1 MLLTCLK
8 SKVMVTQW
16 YCLPFWMLGLCH
28 QLLVP
33 SMALEI
39 GCCSVSKQKNSTSL
53 ENKSDWTFLT
63 QYICFTQRT
72 ISSCHTDIM
81 AEICPQTKRLSLD
94 LAVLSADTRCS
105 HSVRLF
111 LQGNCAHIVD
121 RLKPKHIW
129 LQYTLYSRE
138 RVKKD
143 TNSWNKQDPKHVKLA
158 FGIGTVTVTD
168 AALGVAQGPSRD
180 VLHQLAE
187 HLWSLLSTSG
197 IGGDVSIAG
206 QVQNGRKQTLKE
218 IIFISHVV
226 RHEKLAPWQQYPPY
240 FTPHLDA
247 LHWGTQEFANQL
259 SQILNLP
266 LHSELIKPWGTTAPL
281 PDSKRDYRAHTQL
294 VWKSVLYTSSLQQQH
309 HWPEQDTPDLKD
321 LRTEL

>member
-33 SMALEI
+33 SIALEI
-39 GCCSVSKQKNSTSL
+39 GCCSVSKQNNWTSL
-53 ENKSDWTFLT
+53 ENKSHCIFLT
-63 QYICFTQRT
+63 QNICFTQRT
-72 ISSCHTDIM
+72 VSSCHKEAK

-94 LAVLSADTRCS
+94 LAVLSGDTQCS
-105 HSVRLF
+105 HFISLL
-111 LQGNCAHIVD
+111 LQGNCTHIAE
-121 RLKPKHIW
+121 RLKLEHIW
-129 LQYTLYSRE
+129 LQYTLYSRG

-143 TNSWNKQDPKHVKLA
+143 TNSWNKHVKLA

-168 AALGVAQGPSRD
+168 AALGVAQGPSGD
-180 VLHQLAE
+180 VLHQFAE
-187 HLWSLLSTSG
+187 HLRSLLPTGG

-206 QVQNGRKQTLKE
+206 QVQNGRKQALKE
-218 IIFISHVV
+218 IMFVSHMV
-226 RHEKLAPWQQYPPY
+226 RHAELASWQQYPCY

-247 LHWGTQEFANQL
+247 LCWATQEFANQL
-259 SQILNLP
+259 FQLINLP
-266 LHSELIKPWGTTAPL
+266 LHIELIKTWGTTGPL
-281 PDSKRDYRAHTQL
+281 PESKRDCRAHTQL
-294 VWKSVLYTSSLQQQH
+294 VRKTAFNTSSLQQQH
-309 HWPEQDTPDLKD
+309 HWPEQDTPDFKD